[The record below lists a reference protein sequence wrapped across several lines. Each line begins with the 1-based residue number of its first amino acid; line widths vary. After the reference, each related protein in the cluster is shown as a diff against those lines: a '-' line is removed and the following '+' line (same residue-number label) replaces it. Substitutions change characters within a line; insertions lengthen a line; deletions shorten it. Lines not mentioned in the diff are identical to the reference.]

1 MRQSHLMIAALAL
14 TASSPAFAQSG
25 TDITAPGPQGDLA
38 GTLVLP
44 DAAQSIVLIIPG
56 SGPTDRDGNNPL
68 GVSASSYRLLAK
80 ALAQEGV
87 GSLRIDKRGMFGS
100 RAAVPDANAVTLA
113 DYASDIGTWAAKLR
127 ETQGDSCLYLLGHS
141 EGGIVALAAAPQIDD
156 LCGVILVA
164 TPGRPLGTVM
174 REQLQANPANTP
186 LLADAM
192 AAIDQLEKG
201 EAVDTAS
208 MHPALQSLFNPAV
221 QPFLIDM
228 MARDPAEMIAD
239 ITVPILIVQGGRDL
253 QTPTADG
260 DALRT
265 ANPDGDFAFIAAMNH
280 VLKTVESDDRMA
292 NLATYADPSVSLA
305 PGLVPFLTGFIDRTA
320 DARADDAE

>member
-1 MRQSHLMIAALAL
+1 MRQFRLMMAALAL

-25 TDITAPGPQGDLA
+25 TEITAPGPQGDLA

-44 DAAQSIVLIIPG
+44 DKAQSIVLIIPG
-56 SGPTDRDGNNPL
+56 SGPTDRDGNNPM
-68 GVSASSYRLLAK
+68 GVTAAPYRLLAEG
-80 ALAQEGV
+80 LAKEGV

-100 RAAVPDANAVTLA
+100 KGAVPDANAVTLA
-113 DYASDIGTWAAKLR
+113 DYASDIGSWAAKLR

-164 TPGRPLGTVM
+164 APGRPLGTVL
-174 REQLQANPANTP
+174 REQLQANPANAP
-186 LLADAM
+186 LLPDAM

-201 EAVDTAS
+201 EAVETSA
-208 MHPALQSLFNPAV
+208 MHSALLPLFNPAV

-239 ITVPILIVQGGRDL
+239 VTVPVLIVQGGRDL

-260 DALRT
+260 DALSA
-265 ANPDGDFAFIAAMNH
+265 ANPGGDFAFIPAMNH
-280 VLKTVESDDRMA
+280 VLKTVKSDDRMA
-292 NLATYADPSVSLA
+292 NLATYADPSVPLA
-305 PGLVPFLTGFIDRTA
+305 PSLVPFLTGFIDRTA
-320 DARADDAE
+320 EARADDAE